1 MQIAEHSGRYV
12 EVQGL
17 VKLFGNDIAVN
28 GISFSIP
35 RGKFVTLLGPS
46 GCGKTTTLM
55 SIAGLH
61 GIDAGTI
68 RVGGVT
74 YTSKAEGI
82 FLPPE
87 KRDIGMVFQSYAIWP
102 HMMVMENVAYPL
114 EIRKVA
120 RDEIHDRVAEV
131 LRLVSLTETASKLA
145 TQLSGGQQQR
155 VALARAIVSRPRLL
169 LFDEPL
175 SNLDLKLR
183 EQMRVELKRIQH
195 EVGITSIYL
204 THDQA
209 EALVLS
215 DEIIVM
221 SKGRIE
227 QKGSPHEIYVRPV
240 NAYVSNFI
248 GVANLLTGR
257 VVQVTAPGRG
267 EVELMEGATL
277 VRLPCLL
284 GEQIKAG
291 QQAVVSVRPESVQ
304 VSRDGGTGGRIE
316 GEVVQVIFLGNWVD
330 CRVRWGSFEWKVLA
344 HLCSRTSSTRICS
357 RSLACGQSH
366 GGHCP
371 WPQRRALRERN
382 PMQAAHFHFG
392 RRDAPLS
399 MLQIKFGP
407 FGLAKLARSNKDQ
420 WRKPRPLGLE
430 RYPQRLDLTVKSTRP
445 KRAVPTTIPT
455 KIFRSIPTFSVTTGA
470 HGEHFIGLPPI
481 PAGATSSLD
490 YELRLKLAAVAV
502 MPAERQRC
510 RTLFSHS
517 WTAQWSI

>member
-1 MQIAEHSGRYV
+1 MDSPDSSARYL

-17 VKLFGNDIAVN
+17 VKWFGSDRAVDDV
-28 GISFSIP
+28 SFMVP
-35 RGKFVTLLGPS
+35 RGHFITLLGPS

-61 GIDAGTI
+61 RIDGGEI
-68 RVGGVT
+68 SVGGAV
-74 YTSKAEGI
+74 YTSPAAGI

-87 KRDIGMVFQSYAIWP
+87 QRDIGMVFQSYAIWP
-102 HMMVMENVAYPL
+102 HMTVAQNVGYPL
-114 EIRKVA
+114 EIRHLA
-120 RDEIHDRVAEV
+120 REEIDERVADV
-131 LRLVSLTETASKLA
+131 LRLVGLADMAGKLA

-155 VALARAIVSRPRLL
+155 AALARAIVARPRLL

-175 SNLDLKLR
+175 SNLDAKLR

-195 EVGITSIYL
+195 EVGITSIYV

-209 EALVLS
+209 EALVMS

-227 QKGSPHEIYVRPV
+227 QKGSPHDIYVRPV

-267 EVELMEGATL
+267 EVELMEGAIP

-304 VSRDGGTGGRIE
+304 VSRDGGAGGRIE
-316 GEVVQVIFLGNWVD
+316 GEVVQVIFLGNCVD

-344 HLCSRTSSTRICS
+344 H
-357 RSLACGQSH
+357 
-366 GGHCP
+366 P
-371 WPQRRALRERN
+371 RA
-382 PMQAAHFHFG
+382 
-392 RRDAPLS
+392 
-399 MLQIKFGP
+399 
-407 FGLAKLARSNKDQ
+407 GLHKGEKVYL
-420 WRKPRPLGLE
+420 
-430 RYPQRLDLTVKSTRP
+430 RLDP
-445 KRAVPTTIPT
+445 
-455 KIFRSIPTFSVTTGA
+455 
-470 HGEHFIGLPPI
+470 E
-481 PAGATSSLD
+481 
-490 YELRLKLAAVAV
+490 
-502 MPAERQRC
+502 
-510 RTLFSHS
+510 RTL
-517 WTAQWSI
+517 AVQP